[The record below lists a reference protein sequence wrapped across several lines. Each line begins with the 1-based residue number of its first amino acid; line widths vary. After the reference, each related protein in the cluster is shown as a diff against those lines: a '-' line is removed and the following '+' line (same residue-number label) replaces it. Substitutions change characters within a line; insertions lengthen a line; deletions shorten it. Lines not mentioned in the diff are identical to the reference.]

1 MQRLLRLKNESQ
13 VYTTDNG
20 VTDGGLTG
28 LLPADKLS
36 TNPIADGEVGCS
48 CVMFIELIIC

>member
-36 TNPIADGEVGCS
+36 TNPITDGEVGCS
-48 CVMFIELIIC
+48 CVMFI